1 MPRTSSPQGRQEQR
15 AVLDQ
20 GLDEEED
27 VTLASV
33 SSRVE
38 WLIFQ
43 SSFNLSFNVV
53 YLEHD
58 FLHF

>member
-1 MPRTSSPQGRQEQR
+1 M
-15 AVLDQ
+15 LDQ

-27 VTLASV
+27 VTLTSV

-43 SSFNLSFNVV
+43 SSFNLSFNVI
-53 YLEHD
+53 YLEYD